1 MTAPI
6 FDRTIA
12 FLRPKSATPDEYRK
26 ELILNTILGFCFL
39 MIALFL
45 AMVSYDE
52 LQGISYIGLGYF
64 LIAVLPFIIA
74 YYLSRKGRIRAGS
87 YIVIALFSCGL
98 LYSAYSWGVVLPTVL
113 LGIAFI
119 STCTSL
125 LINSRAGFAY
135 AIAASLAVIAIFALN
150 TSGMHM
156 ADYSWTSVAPGWMDI
171 AEYSILI
178 LLISGISWL
187 SNSQTES
194 ALVRARISERD
205 LSIERDG
212 LELKVIERTK
222 ALEYAQIEK
231 TTEMYR
237 FVEFGKL
244 SAGLIHDL
252 MSPLTALCMETDMR
266 NARTVTGISPEQE
279 AMNSLVGASR
289 KIQDII
295 HATRNQIKADFVSEK
310 IFLAQIIDESLLLH
324 QSRIK
329 KLDISVRKSV
339 PAALYIHGSPS
350 LLSHIL
356 TNLFSNAIDALAE
369 KKEKNDGLG
378 DPNPLILE
386 IYATRYTENIKITV
400 RDNGIGI
407 PEEIRS
413 TIFDPFFTTK
423 KHTGW
428 GYGLS
433 ASRHIAQKY
442 FNASISID
450 AGKKTAFVLTLPLVK
465 RL

>member
-1 MTAPI
+1 MI
-6 FDRTIA
+6 R
-12 FLRPKSATPDEYRK
+12 FLKPKSTEPDKYRR

-45 AMVSYDE
+45 AMVSYD
-52 LQGISYIGLGYF
+52 QATGKSYIGLGYF
-64 LIAVLPFIIA
+64 LIAVSPFA
-74 YYLSRKGRIRAGS
+74 VSYALSRKGHVLCGS
-87 YIVIALFSCGL
+87 YIIIALFSAGL
-98 LYSAYSWGVVLPTVL
+98 LYSAYSWGVILPTVL

-135 AIAASLAVIAIFALN
+135 AIAASLAVIVIFMLN
-150 TSGMHM
+150 TTGMHM
-156 ADYSWTSVAPGWMDI
+156 PDYSWTLEQPGWMDI
-171 AEYSILI
+171 FEYSILI

-187 SNSQTES
+187 SNKQTES
-194 ALVRARISERD
+194 ALVRAQASERE

-244 SAGLIHDL
+244 SAGIIHDL
-252 MSPLTALCMETDMR
+252 MSPLTALCMDTDKK
-266 NARTVTGISPEQE
+266 NEE

-295 HATRNQIKADFVSEK
+295 HATRNQIKADFGSEK
-310 IFLAQIIDESLLLH
+310 IFLMQIIDEALLLH
-324 QSRIK
+324 QSRVK
-329 KLDISVRKSV
+329 KLNISLRKSI

-356 TNLFSNAIDALAE
+356 TNLISNAIDALAE
-369 KKEKNDGLG
+369 RIDRDKDMTSSPSTANSQN
-378 DPNPLILE
+378 NPPILE
-386 IYATRYTENIKITV
+386 IFAARDSDGIRITV

-407 PEEIRS
+407 PEHIRES
-413 TIFDPFFTTK
+413 IFDPFFTTK

-433 ASRHIAQKY
+433 ASRHIAEKY
-442 FNASISID
+442 FNAKISMGS
-450 AGKKTAFVLTLPLVK
+450 GKKTSFVLNFPLTK
-465 RL
+465 KI